1 MATILMELLAFLT
14 ELLQHR
20 TNGKK
25 VNYSLATL
33 AWVLVLVLSYRLVTL
48 GHDYIS
54 LKEELQ
60 KNKACVVII
69 DKFEKQ

>member
-1 MATILMELLAFLT
+1 MITLLTELLAFLT
-14 ELLQHR
+14 ELLQPR
-20 TNGKK
+20 TSCKK
-25 VNYSLATL
+25 VNYSLTAL

-48 GHDYIS
+48 GHEYIS
-54 LKEELQ
+54 LKEVLQ